1 LSATLD
7 VTFWNRALSLASQE
21 WNLPR
26 RKKVGTDPADPW
38 VHVMDIYHKAV
49 GKQQPPSADILD
61 NTMTRA
67 TQPLAYIANGMLTNF
82 KTYLQMTLR
91 DRLQRWI
98 SLQLLLPL
106 QPITNEPVKA
116 NYLKS
121 VTTCILHTIAEHTK
135 QKDEE
140 DLHTTFGKISSKY
153 GNVIK
158 FVEQYNKDVVLQVL
172 QKAKNLVNTYGID
185 PKHIGFSKF
194 QLSTHNIHAA
204 LHLLHTILLDFE
216 NIQTQN
222 HAELSKLQL
231 KCKHIARLFV
241 LVPTRSPRPVTI
253 YVDTTTLKSWHE
265 IFSGTKHSSEESI
278 WNQYF
283 TPPKKGSKSIFDNA
297 ITSNGVSM
305 NIQYRTPSTRFE
317 VDKQLDTK
325 CEERGKLKKSLPTVN
340 IMDPQS
346 ASRIVAI
353 DPGRKFIVV
362 GAVFNQKA
370 WNDLKNCKDPDR
382 NKFEILKVKNSSY
395 ALDSGGKLHTKR
407 TTQWLQSYAKSTAD
421 TVISNHIANAV
432 DKIPSKKTANMKS
445 FLVAT
450 KYDSTLLSHKI
461 IENVYGQRKFLK
473 LDHHMFMRKKQA
485 IEKIVDK
492 ITESKNHAIGKNHCV
507 VAHGNGGYKCS
518 CAAGS
523 GMIGSPRDMLLKRLH
538 ERCKA
543 VLLIDEHKT
552 SQLCPYC
559 ATQLTKHSDR
569 VLLCSH
575 STLRSAQD
583 VSTSQQRLCRLDR
596 YFDRDVVGSINI
608 MKTAFHDHHPV
619 MQPYMGGLLPTT
631 SSSSSK
637 RKLTASEF
645 PSKQVKQKLM

>member
-1 LSATLD
+1 
-7 VTFWNRALSLASQE
+7 
-21 WNLPR
+21 
-26 RKKVGTDPADPW
+26 
-38 VHVMDIYHKAV
+38 
-49 GKQQPPSADILD
+49 
-61 NTMTRA
+61 
-67 TQPLAYIANGMLTNF
+67 
-82 KTYLQMTLR
+82 
-91 DRLQRWI
+91 
-98 SLQLLLPL
+98 
-106 QPITNEPVKA
+106 
-116 NYLKS
+116 LK
-121 VTTCILHTIAEHTK
+121 
-135 QKDEE
+135 D
-140 DLHTTFGKISSKY
+140 
-153 GNVIK
+153 
-158 FVEQYNKDVVLQVL
+158 
-172 QKAKNLVNTYGID
+172 LVNAYGID

-637 RKLTASEF
+637 RKLILSYISFESHLFTIMYSFLDRSSHKNRQLLCKSLQEKVF
-645 PSKQVKQKLM
+645 VHRLRLKT